1 MTRVAFLA
9 RVRRPRE
16 PGRASSRCDGLEHT
30 RSRPEA
36 KIRAKSPARFERRGE
51 VKIRLRVQIRL
62 AGLPQRADLI

>member
-16 PGRASSRCDGLEHT
+16 PGRASSHSDGLEHT
-30 RSRPEA
+30 RRPEA

-51 VKIRLRVQIRL
+51 VKIRLLRVQIRL
-62 AGLPQRADLI
+62 AGPPHGEPI

>member
-16 PGRASSRCDGLEHT
+16 PGRASSHSDGLEHT
-30 RSRPEA
+30 SGPEA

-51 VKIRLRVQIRL
+51 VKIRLRVQICL
-62 AGLPQRADLI
+62 AGLPRRADLF

>member
-16 PGRASSRCDGLEHT
+16 PGRASSHSDGLEHT
-30 RSRPEA
+30 SGPEA

-62 AGLPQRADLI
+62 AGLPRRADLI

>member
-16 PGRASSRCDGLEHT
+16 PGRASSHSDGLEHT
-30 RSRPEA
+30 SGPEA

-62 AGLPQRADLI
+62 AGLPRRADLF